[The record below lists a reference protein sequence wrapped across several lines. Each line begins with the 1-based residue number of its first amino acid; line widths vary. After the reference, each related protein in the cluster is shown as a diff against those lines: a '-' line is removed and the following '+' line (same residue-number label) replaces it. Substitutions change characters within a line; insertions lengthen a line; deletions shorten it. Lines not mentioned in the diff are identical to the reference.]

1 VGTGGAACG
10 DLSFA
15 IADFQLP
22 GHHQSALSDLESP
35 MVPMAQPNPQHAVL
49 IAGGAVAG
57 SEAAFQ
63 FARRGIVCIVL
74 EQNDRPYG
82 KIEDG
87 LPRWHVNLRLQEEK
101 KIDDKLARPG
111 VHFVPRTKLGRDLS
125 LEDVL
130 GWGLSAVVL
139 ATGAWRDRPLPVPG
153 IDQFVG
159 RGFYYQ
165 NPLVHWFNHYPEP
178 GYRGPEVELADGS
191 IVVGGGLASLDVVK
205 ILMLETVARA
215 LAAHGHGIGLYEL
228 ERRGIKKLLEELG
241 LTLGD
246 VGLRG
251 CTLFYR
257 RRVEDMPLAEAP
269 DDAAPQQMEKT
280 RATRRKLLQNFAEKY
295 LFNFR
300 DQRVP
305 VGYLAEGD
313 RLVGLRLASTEVMDG
328 RAVTL
333 PGTEQDAAAPLV
345 VSSIGS
351 IPEPI
356 PGMGMRGEVY
366 RIREEKTGEVE
377 GLPGV
382 FAVGNAVTGKG
393 NILASLKHGRV
404 VSQHM
409 LEHYLLG
416 TASGY
421 EEVLAEG
428 AGEARDKARA
438 VAERLAGQAPLPGD
452 RVAAILTRVQSL
464 QERVG
469 YPGDY
474 RAWIERVRPP
484 QV

>member
-1 VGTGGAACG
+1 
-10 DLSFA
+10 
-15 IADFQLP
+15 
-22 GHHQSALSDLESP
+22 
-35 MVPMAQPNPQHAVL
+35 MVAMSLPNPQHAVL

-57 SEAAFQ
+57 SEAASQ
-63 FARRGIVCIVL
+63 FVQRGILCIVL

-101 KIDDKLARPG
+101 KIDDKLAHPG
-111 VHFVPRTKLGRDLS
+111 VHFVPRTKLGRDLL

-130 GWGLSAVVL
+130 RWGLSAVVL
-139 ATGAWRDRPLPVPG
+139 ANGAWRDRPLPLPG
-153 IDQFVG
+153 IDRFVG

-165 NPLVHWFNHYPEP
+165 NPLVYWFNHYQEP
-178 GYRGPEVELADGS
+178 DYQGPHVDLADGA

-205 ILMLETVARA
+205 VLMLETVAPA
-215 LAAHGHGIGLYEL
+215 LAARGNGIELYDL
-228 ERRGIKKLLEELG
+228 ERRGIKKVLEELG
-241 LTLGD
+241 LTLAD
-246 VGLRG
+246 LGLRG
-251 CTLFYR
+251 CTLSYR

-269 DDAAPQQMEKT
+269 DNATPQQVEKT
-280 RATRRKLLQNFAEKY
+280 RATRRKLLQNFTEKY
-295 LFNFR
+295 LFNVQ

-305 VGYLAEGD
+305 VGYLANGE
-313 RLVGLRLASTEVMDG
+313 RLAGLRLAATEVKDG

-333 PGTEQDAAAPLV
+333 QGTEQDAPSSMV

-356 PGMGMRGEVY
+356 PGIGMRGDFY
-366 RIREEKTGEVE
+366 RIKEEMTGEVE

-393 NILASLKHGRV
+393 NILVSLKHGRV

-409 LEHYLLG
+409 LENYLLG

-421 EEVLAEG
+421 EEVLAN
-428 AGEARDKARA
+428 AATEAQDKVRA
-438 VAERLAGQAPLPGD
+438 VAERLAGQAPLPGE
-452 RVAAILTRVQSL
+452 RVAGILARVKAIQD
-464 QERVG
+464 RVG

-474 RAWIERVRPP
+474 RTWIERVRLP
-484 QV
+484 QVGSAG

>member
-1 VGTGGAACG
+1 MS
-10 DLSFA
+10 L
-15 IADFQLP
+15 
-22 GHHQSALSDLESP
+22 
-35 MVPMAQPNPQHAVL
+35 PNPQHAVL

-63 FARRGIVCIVL
+63 FAQRGIVCIVL

-101 KIDDKLARPG
+101 KIDDKLAHPG
-111 VHFVPRTKLGRDLS
+111 VHFVPRTKLGRDLL

-139 ATGAWRDRPLPVPG
+139 ANGAWRDRPLPLPG
-153 IDQFVG
+153 IDRFVG

-165 NPLVHWFNHYPEP
+165 NPLVYWFNHHPEP
-178 GYRGPEVELADGS
+178 GYQGPQVDLTDGA
-191 IVVGGGLASLDVVK
+191 IVIGGGLASLDVVK

-215 LAAHGHGIGLYEL
+215 LAARGHGIGLYDM
-228 ERRGIKKLLEELG
+228 ERRGIRKVLEELG
-241 LTLGD
+241 LRLSD
-246 VGLRG
+246 LGLRG
-251 CTLFYR
+251 CTLSYR

-269 DDAAPQQMEKT
+269 DNATPQQVEKT

-295 LFNFR
+295 LFTFQ

-305 VGYLAEGD
+305 VGYLADGD
-313 RLVGLRLASTEVMDG
+313 RLVGLRVAATEVKDG

-333 PGTEQDAAAPLV
+333 QGTEQDAPSPLV

-356 PGMGMRGEVY
+356 PGVKMQGDVY
-366 RIREEKTGEVE
+366 QIRDETTGEVE

-393 NILASLKHGRV
+393 NILVSLKHGRV

-421 EEVLAEG
+421 EEVLAN
-428 AGEARDKARA
+428 AATEAQDKVRA
-438 VAERLAGQAPLPGD
+438 VAARLAGQTPLSGE
-452 RVAAILTRVQSL
+452 RVADVLSRVQAL

-469 YPGDY
+469 YPGEY
-474 RAWIERVRPP
+474 RAWIDRVRLLRI
-484 QV
+484 

>member
-1 VGTGGAACG
+1 MPV
-10 DLSFA
+10 
-15 IADFQLP
+15 
-22 GHHQSALSDLESP
+22 
-35 MVPMAQPNPQHAVL
+35 PNPQHAVL

-63 FARRGIVCIVL
+63 FAQRGIVCIVL

-101 KIDDKLARPG
+101 KIDDKLAHPE
-111 VHFVPRTKLGRDLS
+111 VHFVPRTKLGRDLL

-139 ATGAWRDRPLPVPG
+139 ANGAWRDRPLPLPG

-165 NPLVHWFNHYPEP
+165 NPLVYWFNHHPES
-178 GYRGPEVELADGS
+178 GYQGPHVELRDGA
-191 IVVGGGLASLDVVK
+191 IVIGGGLASLDVVK
-205 ILMLETVARA
+205 ILMLETVARD
-215 LAAHGHGIGLYEL
+215 LAARGHGIGLYDL
-228 ERRGIKKLLEELG
+228 ERRGIRKVLEELG
-241 LTLGD
+241 LTLAD
-246 VGLRG
+246 LGLRG
-251 CTLFYR
+251 CTLSYR

-269 DDAAPQQMEKT
+269 DNATPQQVEKT

-295 LFNFR
+295 LFTFL

-305 VGYLAEGD
+305 VGYLADGD
-313 RLVGLRLASTEVMDG
+313 RLVGLRVAATEVKDG

-333 PGTEQDAAAPLV
+333 QGTEQEAPSPLV

-356 PGMGMRGEVY
+356 PGIGMQGDVY
-366 RIREEKTGEVE
+366 RIRDEMTGEVE

-393 NILASLKHGRV
+393 NILVSLKHGRV

-416 TASGY
+416 TASGF
-421 EEVLAEG
+421 EEVLAG
-428 AGEARDKARA
+428 AAAEARDKVGA
-438 VAERLAGQAPLPGD
+438 VAARLAGQTPLSGE
-452 RVAAILTRVQSL
+452 RVAGVLSRVQAR

-474 RAWIERVRPP
+474 RAWIERVRLPRI
-484 QV
+484 